1 MKQTNT
7 RRRRPPIIIGDLDHE
22 RLTRLASAAPDSM
35 AATADELL
43 GELDRARTRPQSAI
57 PAAVVQMGSFVTFRA
72 GSGQARTVQLVYPAE
87 ADIAQGR
94 VSVLTP
100 IGAALIGLA
109 EGQSIGWEDRSG
121 NSHELTVD
129 EVRRPQAVPVE
140 AAMAVEARA

>member
-1 MKQTNT
+1 MKQANT

-22 RLTRLASAAPDSM
+22 RLTRLAASAPDSM
-35 AATADELL
+35 AAAADELL
-43 GELDRARTRPQSAI
+43 GELDRARVRPQSAI

-72 GSGQARTVQLVYPAE
+72 GSAQARTVQLVYPAE

-109 EGQSIGWEDRSG
+109 EGRSIGWEDRSG
-121 NSHELTVD
+121 NSQELTVV
-129 EVRRPQAVPVE
+129 EVRPPQAIAVE
-140 AAMAVEARA
+140 AAIAAEAQA